1 MDITA
6 SLAKQNKEVDKIT
19 NDIRDLQKTINLN
32 TNTLQRADAI
42 SEELIFKV
50 FHLFFICFLV
60 NIPSFFFVPYLFYRL
75 RMIEMIL
82 LWLIR
87 IVV

>member
-19 NDIRDLQKTINLN
+19 NDIRDLQKTINSN

-42 SEELIFKV
+42 AEELIFKV
-50 FHLFFICFLV
+50 CVQFLFLSIFSL
-60 NIPSFFFVPYLFYRL
+60 PFYDFAGSKR
-75 RMIEMIL
+75 
-82 LWLIR
+82 
-87 IVV
+87 